1 MGPKLSATEND
12 RYIPAR
18 AVWERYGVTH
28 MTLYRWL
35 DSEEMNFPR
44 PRYIGRYRYWRVD
57 DLRAWEAGRP
67 SVGAPIRASRRRQ
80 EATTGA

>member
-1 MGPKLSATEND
+1 MGPKLSAPEND

-44 PRYIGRYRYWRVD
+44 PRYIGRFRYWKLA
-57 DLRAWEAGRP
+57 DLRGWEASRP
-67 SVGAPIRASRRRQ
+67 SVGKPFRRQ
-80 EATTGA
+80 RETEAVPAK